1 MDEIMQGLHEEFVCK
16 TMLLPDT
23 FWEDSHL
30 SGYLRSCADERILR
44 RECFLVLPG
53 SQHEQ
58 WR

>member
-1 MDEIMQGLHEEFVCK
+1 MQGLHEEFVCK
-16 TMLLPDT
+16 TKLLPDT